1 MNYREKDF
9 KRLCHEG
16 GNLMLGI
23 IAKNTNDE
31 EHILRRLVEERM
43 LACYRPSPKETYAK
57 EEAKK
62 SFSHIVPQLDALVL
76 AGYGIGEPR
85 LYLCDDDDLLAYT
98 MTKDTLAYEV
108 GELNLYLV
116 DASFMNKDCYFPMSG
131 YAVEW

>member
-1 MNYREKDF
+1 
-9 KRLCHEG
+9 
-16 GNLMLGI
+16 MLGI

-31 EHILRRLVEERM
+31 EHILRRLAKERM
-43 LACYRPSPKETYAK
+43 LACYRPAPKETYTK
-57 EEAKK
+57 EEAEK

-76 AGYGIGEPR
+76 AEYGIGEPR
-85 LYLCDDDDLLAYT
+85 LYLCDDDDLLTYT